1 MGCAKVQSMAI
12 YGFQVPSLL
21 ELLSSLPTYLTYM
34 YSVNVSWSAGTV
46 SIGLLLK
53 AQGSGGAPR
62 DTFDAHGIHGCH
74 GAMQRFNNS
83 YGSDPKTASCPNA
96 EKLWVSL
103 LHTFSAQLD
112 CSNYKATT
120 KQIEFH
126 HFSI

>member
-1 MGCAKVQSMAI
+1 MCH
-12 YGFQVPSLL
+12 
-21 ELLSSLPTYLTYM
+21 
-34 YSVNVSWSAGTV
+34 WSAGTV